1 MEMSEAD
8 VALLAGAVT
17 DRATKD
23 LIRTLVTNEDDLAF
37 VVNDDEQTDTRTDA
51 ASEALARDLAA
62 AANTEAS
69 EEAA

>member
-17 DRATKD
+17 DQATKD